1 MNYLYRCVVPKPL
14 LIKELAQGSK
24 GNWKANSLACCKS
37 AERAINAVPDV
48 HQTEMLREDSQLFL
62 RGRLLERQT
71 VLLRALVCS
80 RTRLVSATK
89 VFWPAEYNKSP
100 WKARFPTERWCR
112 SGGVLPRQVSRT
124 FWHQEKK
131 KKQMQPKPVSQPP
144 LIGLHWPGD
153 RRLAPP
159 KGHRH
164 LR

>member
-89 VFWPAEYNKSP
+89 VFWPAEYNKKDHGRPVSQQ
-100 WKARFPTERWCR
+100 K
-112 SGGVLPRQVSRT
+112 GGVGVAEFSQDKSRGRFGT
-124 FWHQEKK
+124 KK
-131 KKQMQPKPVSQPP
+131 KKRNRCSLNLLVS
-144 LIGLHWPGD
+144 
-153 RRLAPP
+153 
-159 KGHRH
+159 H
-164 LR
+164 L